1 MEPPSHKERNDWE
14 DEPTHAKEGVIVMA
28 AASGL
33 GTTSRSTPGLE
44 QAQHTEERAYPTDD
58 LEEMLRHG
66 RIPYYFYS
74 TNVTS

>member
-1 MEPPSHKERNDWE
+1 M
-14 DEPTHAKEGVIVMA
+14 MA

-44 QAQHTEERAYPTDD
+44 QAQHTEERAYPMDD

-66 RIPYYFYS
+66 WIPYYFYS